1 MKHLW
6 MTDCQSLHDHL
17 TNPVLTK
24 VSDKRLSID
33 LTAMRQILW
42 ELEDGELRDELGKQD
57 PDQLRWIDT
66 STMLCDCLTKDMHAD
81 QLRQAIQTNVI
92 DLQASDHSIM
102 SKMMKQK
109 QRRKKKANDDPAE
122 DIGTGVDKSH
132 KDVDDGDGGQ

>member
-1 MKHLW
+1 MNHLW

-17 TNPVLTK
+17 TFPVLTK

-42 ELEDGELRDELGKQD
+42 ELEDGELRDELGKKD

-66 STMLCDCLTKDMHAD
+66 STMLCDCLTKDMQSD
-81 QLRQAIQTNVI
+81 DLRKAIETNVI

-109 QRRKKKANDDPAE
+109 QRRRKAANDDPP
-122 DIGTGVDKSH
+122 
-132 KDVDDGDGGQ
+132 KDVVGPEVDDPSKDV